1 MHPASPPA
9 VGGASS
15 DDILP
20 DGKKGELI
28 YSTPR
33 CSSRATH
40 EHSSLS
46 QSPSVSRAMLRAI
59 ALPHLRSVV
68 SLRSTP
74 HDLVISSE
82 FIIALNCY
90 KLIWIIVLPLV

>member
-1 MHPASPPA
+1 MHPTSPPT

-33 CSSRATH
+33 CSSQGDSRTLVAFAEPFGLSSDATGYRPPASTFGRIASLY
-40 EHSSLS
+40 SS
-46 QSPSVSRAMLRAI
+46 
-59 ALPHLRSVV
+59 RS
-68 SLRSTP
+68 S
-74 HDLVISSE
+74 D
-82 FIIALNCY
+82 FI
-90 KLIWIIVLPLV
+90 